1 MNNHLILMSQLRQ
14 AVPQEWAALVP
25 ALEYLSETAPR
36 EPHGLS
42 AFDLSQGYGLL
53 VDPNRRLAPFELPWG
68 LPETEVAQQLL
79 FHDSKT
85 YTEFLH
91 ELQQM
96 KY

>member
-1 MNNHLILMSQLRQ
+1 MNNHLILMNELCQ
-14 AVPQEWAALVP
+14 AFPQEWAALVP
-25 ALEYLSETAPR
+25 AWEYLSETAPR

-53 VDPNRRLAPFELPWG
+53 VDANRRLAPFELPWG
-68 LPETEVAQQLL
+68 LPETEVAQQL
-79 FHDSKT
+79 FARFKK